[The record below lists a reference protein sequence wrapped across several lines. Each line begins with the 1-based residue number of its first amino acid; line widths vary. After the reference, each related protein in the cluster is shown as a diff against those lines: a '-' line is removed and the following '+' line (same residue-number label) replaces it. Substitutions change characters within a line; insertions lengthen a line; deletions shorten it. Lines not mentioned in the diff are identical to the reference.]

1 MLPLATYSLIH
12 YKYEPSSCFKI
23 KGGNDLNPAEIS
35 LQMKMHKA
43 ISVIQFKLEGQLL
56 MRRKEFHMA
65 NRALLDSIDYAN
77 GTIRLDGKEYKLLDS
92 NFPTIDP
99 DNPYEL
105 SSEEALVV
113 ERLNSAFTNCEK
125 LQRHMNLLLKKGS
138 LYKVYNNNL
147 LYHGCIPLNEDGSF
161 KAVDIYGKKYKGKA
175 LYEVLEI
182 LWFIWSSPGSPL
194 FGNQKMATF
203 ERYFLAEK
211 ETHEEKK
218 NPYYRLLEDET
229 VINRIMREFGLEE
242 GCAHIVNGH
251 VPVHHAAGES
261 PIKCNG

>member
-1 MLPLATYSLIH
+1 
-12 YKYEPSSCFKI
+12 
-23 KGGNDLNPAEIS
+23 
-35 LQMKMHKA
+35 MKMHKA

-65 NRALLDSIDYAN
+65 NRALLDSIDYTN

-105 SSEEALVV
+105 SSEETLVV
-113 ERLNSAFTNCEK
+113 ERLTSAFTNCEK

-161 KAVDIYGKKYKGKA
+161 KAVDIYGKKIQGKST
-175 LYEVLEI
+175 L
-182 LWFIWSSPGSPL
+182 
-194 FGNQKMATF
+194 
-203 ERYFLAEK
+203 
-211 ETHEEKK
+211 
-218 NPYYRLLEDET
+218 
-229 VINRIMREFGLEE
+229 
-242 GCAHIVNGH
+242 
-251 VPVHHAAGES
+251 
-261 PIKCNG
+261 